1 MSEVNEM
8 LTTQDLASRL
18 RVSEDTA
25 LRLMRRTPGVLRL
38 GSGART
44 LYRMPDKVFD
54 VLVVKASKGGQ
65 KQ

>member
-1 MSEVNEM
+1 MSEANEM

-25 LRLMRRTPGVLRL
+25 LRLMQRTPGVLRL

-44 LYRMPDKVFD
+44 LYRMPEKVFD
-54 VLVVKASKGGQ
+54 VLVVKASKGGR

>member
-1 MSEVNEM
+1 MSETPEM

-25 LRLMRRTPGVLRL
+25 LRLMQKTPGVVRL
-38 GSGART
+38 VTGART
-44 LYRMPDKVFD
+44 LYRMPEKVFE
-54 VLVVKASKGGQ
+54 VLVAKASKGER